1 MSDKF
6 WNAVK
11 EAIDIGNLAGD
22 EEVTPESSL
31 TDDLMMDS
39 IELVELVMALEEEF
53 DILISDEAAEKW
65 KTAGDVAEYL
75 RTRA

>member
-6 WNAVK
+6 WDAVE

-22 EEVTPESSL
+22 EEVKPESSL

-65 KTAGDVAEYL
+65 ETAGDVAEYL
-75 RTRA
+75 RARA